1 MEMNIERKENPT
13 ALERME
19 ELLAAVS
26 EAIWNIADREAKE
39 MGFRDPDR
47 FDAMWEKYKDE
58 VPSWRW
64 ETPAEGVTHHLL
76 TSRMIPASVSPL
88 VDFCAQEGVDPLDIE
103 LKGLTR
109 EVALYS
115 AYLLREEVI
124 RKMGERRKKVKD
136 PVTETTAFSIFD
148 N

>member
-1 MEMNIERKENPT
+1 MNVERKENPT

-19 ELLAAVS
+19 VLLAAIA
-26 EAIWNIADREAKE
+26 EAIWTIADREAKE
-39 MGFRDPDR
+39 MAFREPDK
-47 FDAMWEKYKDE
+47 FDATWEKYKDE
-58 VPSWRW
+58 APSWRW

-88 VDFCAQEGVDPLDIE
+88 VDFCEQEGVDPLDLE

-124 RKMGERRKKVKD
+124 RRMGERR
-136 PVTETTAFSIFD
+136 
-148 N
+148 